1 MRLSNWVEKMA
12 GERETTKQAILED
25 LAKRSGVSFYTCK
38 LAARGGRLNRYD
50 VAKAISTAT
59 ADAVSVAELCE

>member
-1 MRLSNWVEKMA
+1 MKLSKWVEEQSAAKS
-12 GERETTKQAILED
+12 TTKHAVLED
-25 LAKRSGVSFYTCK
+25 LSKRSGVSFYTCK